1 MLLYF
6 YQIKHR
12 RKNMK
17 NVSLKQISLSII
29 AVMVLAASSATF
41 AEDGFS
47 RTPLGKMIAE
57 HSTTK

>member
-1 MLLYF
+1 
-6 YQIKHR
+6 
-12 RKNMK
+12 MK

-47 RTPLGKMIAE
+47 RTTLGKMIE
-57 HSTTK
+57 VQTNTK